1 MYSFFLK
8 TKDTNEN
15 DNNNI
20 ELVINNVK
28 SHQTAILNFDR
39 EELGNLRAVIDAY
52 LARATED
59 YVYTFNTDN
68 IIDQIHQEFYWA
80 DEEINPDITDERYKA
95 LSDFA
100 DLDDTEQHK
109 VVNAIIENKPFSID
123 DRIEEY
129 ENALIN
135 HVIMSLINNQE

>member
-52 LARATED
+52 LARATKD
-59 YVYTFNTDN
+59 YLYTFNTDN

-109 VVNAIIENKPFSID
+109 IVNTIIENRPFNID

-135 HVIMSLINNQE
+135 HVIMSLIDDQK

>member
-80 DEEINPDITDERYKA
+80 DEEINPDITDERYNA
-95 LSDFA
+95 LSDFT

-109 VVNAIIENKPFSID
+109 VVNDIIENRPFSID

>member
-8 TKDTNEN
+8 TKGTNEKY
-15 DNNNI
+15 NI
-20 ELVINNVK
+20 ELVIINAISK
-28 SHQTAILNFDR
+28 QTTKLDFDR

-59 YVYTFNTDN
+59 YLYTFNTDN
-68 IIDQIHQEFYWA
+68 IIDQIHQELYGVE
-80 DEEINPDITDERYKA
+80 EEINPDITDERYKA

-135 HVIMSLINNQE
+135 HVIMSLIDNQE

>member
-80 DEEINPDITDERYKA
+80 DEEINPDITDERYNA

-109 VVNAIIENKPFSID
+109 VVNDIIENRPFSID

>member
-8 TKDTNEN
+8 TKDTNEKY
-15 DNNNI
+15 NI
-20 ELVINNVK
+20 ELAVVNAISK
-28 SHQTAILNFDR
+28 QTTKLDFDR
-39 EELGNLRAVIDAY
+39 EELGGLRAVIDAY
-52 LARATED
+52 LAHETED

-68 IIDQIHQEFYWA
+68 IIDQIHEEFYYV
-80 DEEINPDITDERYKA
+80 DEQINPDITDERYKA

-100 DLDDTEQHK
+100 NLDDTEQHK

-123 DRIEEY
+123 DKIEEY

-135 HVIMSLINNQE
+135 HIIMSLIDNQE

>member
-15 DNNNI
+15 DNI

-80 DEEINPDITDERYKA
+80 DEEINPDITDERYNA

-109 VVNAIIENKPFSID
+109 VVNAIIENRPFSID

>member
-15 DNNNI
+15 DNI

-68 IIDQIHQEFYWA
+68 IIDQIHQEFCWA

>member
-80 DEEINPDITDERYKA
+80 DEEINPDITDERYNA

>member
-80 DEEINPDITDERYKA
+80 DEEINPDITDERYNA

-135 HVIMSLINNQE
+135 HVIMSLIDNQE

>member
-109 VVNAIIENKPFSID
+109 VVNAIIENKPFNID

-135 HVIMSLINNQE
+135 HVIMSLIDNQK

>member
-15 DNNNI
+15 DNI

-52 LARATED
+52 LARATKD
-59 YVYTFNTDN
+59 YLYTFNTDN
-68 IIDQIHQEFYWA
+68 IIDQIHQELYGVE
-80 DEEINPDITDERYKA
+80 EEINPDITDERYKA
-95 LSDFA
+95 LSDFT

-109 VVNAIIENKPFSID
+109 VVNTIIENRPFSID

-135 HVIMSLINNQE
+135 HVIMSLIDNQE

>member
-28 SHQTAILNFDR
+28 SHQTTILNFDR

-109 VVNAIIENKPFSID
+109 VVNAIIENRPFNID

-135 HVIMSLINNQE
+135 HVIMSLIDNQK

>member
-8 TKDTNEN
+8 TKGTNEKY
-15 DNNNI
+15 NI
-20 ELVINNVK
+20 KLVIINAISK
-28 SHQTAILNFDR
+28 QTTKLDFDR
-39 EELGNLRAVIDAY
+39 EELGDLRAVIDAY

-109 VVNAIIENKPFSID
+109 IVNAIIKNKPFSID
-123 DRIEEY
+123 DKIEEY

>member
-8 TKDTNEN
+8 TKDANEN

>member
-52 LARATED
+52 LALATED

-80 DEEINPDITDERYKA
+80 DEEINPDITDERYNA
-95 LSDFA
+95 LSDFT

-109 VVNAIIENKPFSID
+109 VVNDIIENRPFSID

>member
-1 MYSFFLK
+1 MYTFSLR
-8 TKDTNEN
+8 TKNNNANEN
-15 DNNNI
+15 DNI
-20 ELVINNVK
+20 KLVINKVT
-28 SHQTAILNFDR
+28 SHQTIVLNFDR

-68 IIDQIHQEFYWA
+68 IIDQIHEEFYYV
-80 DEEINPDITDERYKA
+80 DEQINPDITDERYKA

-109 VVNAIIENKPFSID
+109 VVNDIIENRPFNID

-135 HVIMSLINNQE
+135 HVIMSLIDNQE

>member
-15 DNNNI
+15 DNI

-80 DEEINPDITDERYKA
+80 DEEINPDITDERYNA
-95 LSDFA
+95 LRDFA
-100 DLDDTEQHK
+100 NLDDTEQHK
-109 VVNAIIENKPFSID
+109 VVNAIIENKPFNID

>member
-80 DEEINPDITDERYKA
+80 DEEINPDITDERYNA

-123 DRIEEY
+123 DKIEEY

>member
-8 TKDTNEN
+8 TKGTNEN

-20 ELVINNVK
+20 ELVIVNAV
-28 SHQTAILNFDR
+28 SQQTTKLDFDR
-39 EELGNLRAVIDAY
+39 EELGNLRDVIDAY
-52 LARATED
+52 LARATKD
-59 YVYTFNTDN
+59 YLYTFNTDN
-68 IIDQIHQEFYWA
+68 IIDQIHQELYGVE
-80 DEEINPDITDERYKA
+80 EEINPDITDERYKA

-135 HVIMSLINNQE
+135 HVIMSLIDNQE

>member
-8 TKDTNEN
+8 TKGTNEN

-20 ELVINNVK
+20 ELVIVNAV
-28 SHQTAILNFDR
+28 SQQTTKLDFDR

-52 LARATED
+52 LARTTED
-59 YVYTFNTDN
+59 YFYTFNTNN
-68 IIDQIHQEFYWA
+68 IIDQIHQKLYGVK
-80 DEEINPDITDERYKA
+80 EEINPDITDERYKA
-95 LSDFA
+95 LSDFS